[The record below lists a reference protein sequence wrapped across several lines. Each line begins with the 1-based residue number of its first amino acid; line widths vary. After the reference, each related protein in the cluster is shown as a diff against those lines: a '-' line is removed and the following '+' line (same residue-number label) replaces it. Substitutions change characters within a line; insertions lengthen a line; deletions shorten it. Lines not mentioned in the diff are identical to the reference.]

1 MTIESKI
8 TKLQKQNIDDRYN
21 KYVKN
26 AHRVEKFNNQP
37 VISTSSINQ
46 MMSVKG
52 ESRLMLSP
60 IPEKRWED

>member
-1 MTIESKI
+1 MSVESKI

-26 AHRVEKFNNQP
+26 AHKTDKSTNQH
-37 VISTSSINQ
+37 VNSSSSINQ
-46 MMSVKG
+46 MLSVKG

-60 IPEKRWED
+60 IP